1 MVTSTITASDGTTTA
16 YTYSAGSSGIDSS
29 SLIEAAVSARM
40 QAAYTLANKVE
51 DNETRIESYTELQ
64 TLLSNLQDSVDALRN
79 SQASSDESSNVFKA
93 RTSYLTV
100 ADGSTAGNYLDVTV
114 DAGTET
120 STYDIKIQQIAT
132 AHKVSGT
139 SVADADAAM
148 GYEGT
153 FSLGLESGSSAD
165 IDITSDMSLQDIAD
179 AINAQAGTTN
189 VKASVVH
196 VSDGEN
202 VLVLTAQ
209 ETGQEI
215 VTTSNSGDDVLASL
229 GVSDGSGGY
238 NQVLTEVQD
247 AIVIVDGLTITR
259 DSNEIDDVIDGVT
272 FHLYAA
278 NPDTN
283 IAVEVSEDVSEIKDA
298 ITDFIDAYNAYRDF
312 VLTNQEVGT
321 DGTASD
327 DAVLFGDSYLRSS
340 SLDISSLISDSH
352 DGVSL
357 RDLGIELD
365 SSNHLVYDDD
375 DLNDVLLSNLDD
387 IKTLFAAQLTTSS
400 SDLGVLYYPDT
411 LLSADFTLDIT
422 VDGDGKLSGASIGGD
437 SSLFTVSGSAIKGA
451 EGSIY
456 EGMTLVFTG
465 NNDTSID
472 VSYSAGIGQ
481 QFYSMLEEY
490 ADASDGSLA
499 SIIADLTKQN
509 EGYEEDISEITERTE
524 TYRATLE
531 AKYIA
536 MELAYQKAELLKQQL
551 EAYSNASNDD

>member
-40 QAAYTLANKVE
+40 QAAYTLADKVE

-79 SQASSDESSNVFKA
+79 SQASSDESNNVFKA

-165 IDITSDMSLQDIAD
+165 IDVTSDMSLQDIAD

-215 VTTSNSGDDVLASL
+215 VTTSNSGDDILASL

-283 IAVEVSEDVSEIKDA
+283 IAVEVSEDVSEIKEA
-298 ITDFIDAYNAYRDF
+298 ITDFIDAYNAYREF
-312 VLTNQEVGT
+312 VLTNQEVGS

-365 SSNHLVYDDD
+365 SSNYLVYDDD

-437 SSLFTVSGSAIKGA
+437 SSLFTVSGSTIKGA
-451 EGSIY
+451 AGSIY

-465 NNDTSID
+465 NSDKSID

-481 QFYSMLEEY
+481 QFYTMLEEY

-499 SIIADLTKQN
+499 SIITDLTEQN

-524 TYRATLE
+524 IYRATLE
-531 AKYIA
+531 AKYTA
-536 MELAYQKAELLKQQL
+536 MELAYQEAELLKQQI